1 MGYRKPIVI
10 LYGSE
15 TGNSEDYAY
24 CLSRK
29 LRYER
34 YKLTVCS
41 LDEFDLKELLDINCL
56 IVICSTAGQGE
67 IPRNGRKFWKFMLKK
82 RLPSDLFSHLK
93 FSSFG
98 LGDSSYPK
106 YNSAVRKIHARF
118 LQLGAKELCMRGEGN
133 EQAPEGVDAFYN
145 AWEETVVSSL
155 RAQFPLSTNL
165 LPVPE
170 TELLEPAT
178 VLKPLTHNSV
188 YDTGKNIK
196 TDATERHMEYQSEKL
211 VKFVVL
217 ENKRLTSEDHFQD
230 VRLLKLKSVEC
241 ILSYEP
247 GDLLSLYPANDL
259 RDVNALI
266 ELQGWTDIADL
277 PLQIDGPIKVQGGLI
292 KNLTLKSFILHHL
305 DIMSIPRRSFFS
317 LAWHFASDQME
328 QDKLREFS
336 QPNGIEQL
344 YDYANRPRRSILEV
358 LQEFSS
364 LKIPLN
370 YLPELIPRLKPRLF
384 SISSKPDKSIIEL
397 TIAIVEYRTIIRRL
411 RRGVCTRWVKTL
423 NPGDPI
429 VSSLVKNRIAHNF
442 KNNRPIVMIGPGTG
456 IAPIKSLIEESI
468 TNAPSR
474 SLCLFPGHRY
484 SNKDYLYGKI
494 WSQLE
499 RENEL
504 LVFPSF
510 SREGSGYVQDTLY
523 KNKELINR
531 LIVSEKGSIL
541 LCGSSGKMPSQV
553 RLTLE
558 AIFAEMNQWAEDE
571 AHKYLIALEDK
582 GSYVQET
589 W

>member
-34 YKLTVCS
+34 YVLTVCS

-56 IVICSTAGQGE
+56 IIICSTAGQGE
-67 IPRNGRKFWKFMLKK
+67 IPRNGRNFWRFMLRK

-93 FSSFG
+93 FTSFG

-118 LQLGAKELCMRGEGN
+118 LQLGAKELCIRGEGN
-133 EQAPEGVDAFYN
+133 EQAPEGVDAFYT
-145 AWEETVVSSL
+145 AWEEIVISSL
-155 RAQFPLSTNL
+155 KTQFPLSVSL
-165 LPVPE
+165 LPIPE
-170 TELLEPAT
+170 TELLEPT
-178 VLKPLTHNSV
+178 TLLKPLTQKKTL
-188 YDTGKNIK
+188 DTEVNMKM
-196 TDATERHMEYQSEKL
+196 DAIERYMDDHSDKL
-211 VKFVVL
+211 IKFVVL
-217 ENKRLTSEDHFQD
+217 ENKRLTTVDHFQD
-230 VRLLKLKSVEC
+230 VRLLKLQC
-241 ILSYEP
+241 IDCVLSYEP
-247 GDLLSLYPANDL
+247 GDLLSLYPSNDL

-266 ELQGWTDIADL
+266 ELQGWTNIADL
-277 PLQIDGPIKVQGGLI
+277 PLQIEGPLKVPGGLI
-292 KNLTLKSFILHHL
+292 KNLTLKSFIMHHL

-336 QPNGIEQL
+336 KPNASEQL

-370 YLPELIPRLKPRLF
+370 YLPELIPQLKPRLF

-397 TIAIVEYRTIIRRL
+397 TVAIVEYKTIIRRL

-423 NPGDPI
+423 SPGDLI
-429 VSSLVKNRIAHNF
+429 VSSLVKNRMGHNF
-442 KNNRPIVMIGPGTG
+442 MNDRPIVMIGAGTG

-468 TNAPSR
+468 INAPSR
-474 SLCLFPGHRY
+474 PLCLFPGHRY
-484 SNKDYLYGKI
+484 SNKDYLYGQL

-499 RENEL
+499 REEKL

-510 SREGSGYVQDTLY
+510 SRENSAYVQDTLY
-523 KNKELINR
+523 KNKDLVNR
-531 LIVSEKGSIL
+531 LIVFENASIF

-558 AIFAEMNQWAEDE
+558 AIFAEMNQWTEDE
-571 AHKYLIALEDK
+571 ARKYLIALEDK

>member
-34 YKLTVCS
+34 YSLTVCS

-56 IVICSTAGQGE
+56 IIICSTAGQGE

-82 RLPSDLFSHLK
+82 RLPSDLFSHLRI
-93 FSSFG
+93 SSFG

-118 LQLGAKELCMRGEGN
+118 LQLGAKEFCMRGEGN
-133 EQAPEGVDAFYN
+133 EQAPEGVEPFYI

-155 RAQFPLSTNL
+155 KAQFPLSTNL

-178 VLKPLTHNSV
+178 VLKLLTQNKAL
-188 YDTGKNIK
+188 DTEKSSK
-196 TDATERHMEYQSEKL
+196 MDAIERHMDHHSQM
-211 VKFVVL
+211 VTKFMVL
-217 ENKRLTSEDHFQD
+217 ENKRLTTEDHFQD
-230 VRLLKLKSVEC
+230 VRLLKLKSVDC
-241 ILSYEP
+241 MLSYEP
-247 GDLLSLYPANDL
+247 GDLLALYPANDL
-259 RDVNALI
+259 KDVNALI
-266 ELQGWTDIADL
+266 ELQGWTNIADF
-277 PLQIDGPIKVQGGLI
+277 PLQIDGPFRAPGGLI
-292 KNLTLKSFILHHL
+292 QNLTLKSFIMHHL

-336 QPNGIEQL
+336 KLNGSEQL

-370 YLPELIPRLKPRLF
+370 YLPELIPQLKPRLF

-423 NPGDPI
+423 NSGDLI
-429 VSSLVKNRIAHNF
+429 ISSVIKNQMAHNLM
-442 KNNRPIVMIGPGTG
+442 NDRPIVMIGPGTG
-456 IAPIKSLIEESI
+456 IAPIKSVIEESI
-468 TNAPSR
+468 VRAPSR

-484 SNKDYLYGKI
+484 SNKDYLYGPI

-499 RENEL
+499 REKKL

-523 KNKELINR
+523 KNKNLINR
-531 LIVSEKGSIL
+531 LIVLENGSIL
-541 LCGSSGKMPSQV
+541 LCGSSGKMPTQV

-558 AIFAEMNQWAEDE
+558 AIFAEMNHWTEDE
-571 AHKYLIALEDK
+571 AHRYLIALEDK
-582 GSYVQET
+582 GNYVQET